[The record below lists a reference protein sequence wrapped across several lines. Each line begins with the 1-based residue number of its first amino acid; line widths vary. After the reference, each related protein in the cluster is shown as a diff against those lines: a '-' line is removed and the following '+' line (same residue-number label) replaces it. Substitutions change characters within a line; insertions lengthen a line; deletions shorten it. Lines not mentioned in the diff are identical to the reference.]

1 MAAWLL
7 APLLG
12 VAVGAVLALTG
23 AGGAILAVPLL
34 LFGLHLG
41 VAQAAPISLLAVA
54 LSAAVGAFLAWRA
67 RTLRYRAAAVMA
79 ASGLAFAP
87 VGQWLSHV
95 LPARTLTLLFAAVL
109 VLAAVRTLVQARRE
123 LSGKPAERS
132 QAAPCRLD
140 PATGRLRWT
149 PHCAGVLV
157 LAGAAT
163 GLLSG
168 LLGVGGGFVL
178 VPALMLFTDLAMPSV
193 VATSMGVIALVS
205 LGAASLAAA
214 QGQVAWVVAAPFALG
229 AVGGMVAMRAWA
241 QRLRGPRLQQGFA
254 VLSLAVAAGL
264 VLRVAL

>member
-12 VAVGAVLALTG
+12 LAVGAVLALTG

-54 LSAAVGAFLAWRA
+54 LSAAVGTFLAWRA

-79 ASGLAFAP
+79 ASGLVFAP
-87 VGQWLSHV
+87 VGQWLSHS
-95 LPARTLTLLFAAVL
+95 LPERPLTLLFAAVL
-109 VLAAVRTLVQARRE
+109 ALAAARTLTQARRE
-123 LSGKPAERS
+123 LEGQAAIRS
-132 QAAPCRLD
+132 AGAPCRLD
-140 PATGRLRWT
+140 PVTGRLRWQ
-149 PHCAGVLV
+149 PRCAGTLVLV
-157 LAGAAT
+157 GAST

-178 VPALMLFTDLAMPSV
+178 VPALLLFTDLAMPSV

-205 LGAASLAAA
+205 LGTAMFAAV
-214 QGQVAWVVAAPFALG
+214 QGHVAWDVAAPFALG
-229 AVGGMVAMRAWA
+229 AIGGMVAARAWA

-264 VLRVAL
+264 VLRAVL